1 MKIHIKI
8 LLVLFLF
15 IANGFGQDLTLLKR
29 AIQELETQIPSLRQ
43 AAIRYNAQQAEEY
56 LDQALIELDKTRQ
69 IVQQQP
75 WRLLEAWASYRKSKA
90 FVDLASKIL
99 IIKPALRIS
108 TEMDKLLLRAETE
121 VGRTNLAEA
130 RYMLTRARSFRVE
143 SVRAFR
149 NERYIQAQEFNRIA
163 VYFANKAIELA
174 QGSTARP
181 DIREQYRQVRK
192 NLFSL
197 YRDIQASE
205 IENSALKTLFDKAR
219 LSLEQA
225 QAAYEKGQTRRAVQ
239 QLQIAER
246 LLYRAA
252 DLQQQTSLGRR
263 ERILSNLNSLDQ
275 YISGIENDLP
285 EEASQSNQRLLK
297 KARQFLQG
305 ARRDYEQK
313 TFPQAESK
321 IALAQRIATKALK
334 ITPREQVDDTYR
346 LEQRI
351 AEIRRLL
358 SLQESQPGTTDNSL
372 TIVLHQQ
379 IKRILVQAESDIEK
393 NHPRLAYRKLSIA
406 LRLVNRVE
414 ALRSSP
420 KTGSLSKNQLFER
433 QKQLD
438 NSVSNLSEQHKDNLQ
453 LNAVIPILNQL
464 LKRSALAIEKDQLRV
479 AEELLNFVQRQLQN
493 LLKEVAY

>member
-1 MKIHIKI
+1 
-8 LLVLFLF
+8 
-15 IANGFGQDLTLLKR
+15 
-29 AIQELETQIPSLRQ
+29 
-43 AAIRYNAQQAEEY
+43 
-56 LDQALIELDKTRQ
+56 
-69 IVQQQP
+69 
-75 WRLLEAWASYRKSKA
+75 
-90 FVDLASKIL
+90 
-99 IIKPALRIS
+99 
-108 TEMDKLLLRAETE
+108 
-121 VGRTNLAEA
+121 
-130 RYMLTRARSFRVE
+130 
-143 SVRAFR
+143 
-149 NERYIQAQEFNRIA
+149 
-163 VYFANKAIELA
+163 
-174 QGSTARP
+174 
-181 DIREQYRQVRK
+181 
-192 NLFSL
+192 
-197 YRDIQASE
+197 
-205 IENSALKTLFDKAR
+205 
-219 LSLEQA
+219 
-225 QAAYEKGQTRRAVQ
+225 
-239 QLQIAER
+239 
-246 LLYRAA
+246 LYRAA

-358 SLQESQPGTTDNSL
+358 SLQESQPG